1 KLQVRLLLPRKHA
14 PGGLAHV
21 GAIEIQP
28 DASSEHLDVV
38 LAEARVCA
46 RDAGLRA
53 VKACVDTPRKR
64 VFLNER
70 PPRGGPQHFR
80 HGLVHGQPPSFTS
93 GVVSCASFVSTTN
106 TARSLAGAV
115 SLALALTRW
124 MSPGSSEKLCPAVYV
139 VTGSLLT

>member
-1 KLQVRLLLPRKHA
+1 MAGVSRTLFGTLPARKLAQLERAAQKLQVRLLLPRKHV

-38 LAEARVCA
+38 LAEARVYA

-53 VKACVDTPRKR
+53 VNACVDTPRKR

-70 PPRGGPQHFR
+70 SPRGGPRHFR
-80 HGLVHGQPPSFTS
+80 HGLVHGQPPW
-93 GVVSCASFVSTTN
+93 
-106 TARSLAGAV
+106 
-115 SLALALTRW
+115 AL
-124 MSPGSSEKLCPAVYV
+124 SPSSKAGSS
-139 VTGSLLT
+139 